1 MFSTAS
7 DSQTQVEIHVLQG
20 ERPMA
25 GDNKSLG
32 KFTLDGIP
40 AAPRGV
46 PQIEVTF
53 DINANGILEVTAKDK
68 ATGRQQNI
76 TITASSGLSE
86 TEVEQMRKD
95 AETHAEEDR
104 KHRELIEARN
114 TADNAVYSSE
124 KTLSDLGAKVPA
136 ELKSRVEAEVAKV
149 RSVRDQDD
157 PNAINS
163 AVEALMKVLQEV
175 GQAAY
180 SQTQTEAPDQTQKDA
195 GQNPQDDGDVVDGE
209 FHHAD

>member
-1 MFSTAS
+1 M
-7 DSQTQVEIHVLQG
+7 QG

-32 KFTLDGIP
+32 KFTLDGT
-40 AAPRGV
+40 AFTQ
-46 PQIEVTF
+46 PQIEAFSSTWRQRP
-53 DINANGILEVTAKDK
+53 EVTAKDK

>member
-1 MFSTAS
+1 M
-7 DSQTQVEIHVLQG
+7 
-20 ERPMA
+20 
-25 GDNKSLG
+25 
-32 KFTLDGIP
+32 
-40 AAPRGV
+40 
-46 PQIEVTF
+46 
-53 DINANGILEVTAKDK
+53 
-68 ATGRQQNI
+68 
-76 TITASSGLSE
+76 
-86 TEVEQMRKD
+86 EQMRKD

-149 RSVRDQDD
+149 RSVRDQND

>member
-1 MFSTAS
+1 MTGV
-7 DSQTQVEIHVLQG
+7 QTCALPIC
-20 ERPMA
+20 
-25 GDNKSLG
+25 
-32 KFTLDGIP
+32 
-40 AAPRGV
+40 V
-46 PQIEVTF
+46 PQIEVIF

-76 TITASSGLSE
+76 TITASSGLSDS
-86 TEVEQMRKD
+86 EVEQMRRD
-95 AETHAEEDR
+95 AEVHAEEDR

-114 TADNAVYSSE
+114 TADNSIYSSE

-136 ELKSRVEAEVAKV
+136 DLKSRVEAAIANV

-157 PNAINS
+157 ANTINS
-163 AVEALMKVLQEV
+163 AVEDLMKVLQEV

-180 SQTQTEAPDQTQKDA
+180 TQTQSEAPAPDQTQTDN
-195 GQNPQDDGDVVDGE
+195 GQAPDDDGDVVDGE